1 MAHKFEGPKD
11 KTNPFMYVPVAAI
24 AVGIVAW
31 VFASG
36 LLHGLI
42 EGKKPAEV
50 KIVRKEKPK
59 PNIQAL
65 GNPTPELVAQ
75 GKSLY
80 GLYCASCHGAE
91 GLGDGEKGLS
101 LNPKPRNYH
110 SLDGWKNGASVK
122 GMWKTL
128 QEGIAGGSM
137 ASYVLTPEE
146 ERIAIIHYIRET
158 WVPNAP
164 PVTPD
169 DIAALPAGSAA
180 DGSAAGG
187 AVAGGG
193 GPNPEDVAITL
204 VSLQRPAPEVRAA
217 EAPAHLADMAAA
229 DLYAA
234 QCATCHGPGGGGMDS
249 VRVLTSNPYM
259 RVSTAPFAAQP
270 RAKWLTDTDA
280 FSKIIVESEAG
291 RRVHGFGTLTA
302 DQVQD
307 LQEYVAALAR
317 EGARK

>member
-1 MAHKFEGPKD
+1 MSHKFEGPKD
-11 KTNPFMYVPVAAI
+11 RTNPFAYVPIAAL

-36 LLHGLI
+36 YMHGRI
-42 EGKKPAEV
+42 EGAKPV
-50 KIVRKEKPK
+50 KEKVVRKEKPR

-75 GKSLY
+75 GKALY
-80 GLYCASCHGAE
+80 GLYCASCHGPE
-91 GLGDGEKGLS
+91 GLGNGEKGLS

-110 SLDGWKNGASVK
+110 SLDGWKNGADVK

-128 QEGIAGGSM
+128 QEGIPGGSM

-146 ERIAIIHYIRET
+146 ERIAIIHFIRET

-180 DGSAAGG
+180 GASGEAGP
-187 AVAGGG
+187 AGGG
-193 GPNPEDVAITL
+193 GPKPEEIGVAL
-204 VSLQRPAPEVRAA
+204 VSLQRPATAVAEA
-217 EAPAHLADMAAA
+217 EAPARLASLPGAS
-229 DLYAA
+229 LYAA
-234 QCATCHGPGGGGMDS
+234 NCATCHGPGGGGAKA

-259 RVSTAPFAAQP
+259 RVSTEPFASRRNA
-270 RAKWLTDTDA
+270 RWLTDADA
-280 FSKIIVESEAG
+280 FGNIVVNSEAG
-291 RRVHGFGTLTA
+291 RRVHGFGTLTG
-302 DQVQD
+302 DQIED

-317 EGARK
+317 EGARN